1 MANWRR
7 FARLAVA
14 LATLMTLAA
23 LLAGCSLPWQQ
34 SQASQLQQPDLAKDQ
49 TLTMVMRFLDPG
61 MGLAMLDPAQA
72 LTFDPAT
79 FQAASL
85 LFDSLVTLDAKGQI
99 EPWGAQSWTVSPDGL
114 AYTFTLRPHQRFS
127 DGAPVTAADYAWSL
141 DRMANPCVTGDSLG
155 GDYFPFTFL
164 AAVKDAAAFQ
174 REGCANGRPTG
185 ALTTL
190 IGDALLTDASG
201 QTLTIRLAQPSSA
214 FLASLAT
221 PLAAVLER
229 GAVTSANLGRD
240 GAWTRHLTDG
250 ATGRGGSGM
259 FYLATSASA
268 AYEPGAANAL
278 NKLVFKPNPHWW
290 GQRAGKKP
298 HFSEIQMLRGNLDTF
313 LIDDSVA
320 YADRVDFQTLQ
331 QNPAVRRQ
339 AYYHEQPLYWV
350 LTLVFNWTKAPFD
363 DLNARKAFCLAI
375 NRAQFNEQVY
385 PGVALPGWHLI
396 PRGAPGYNPAL
407 NGLDG
412 APATGDSALAKR
424 YWQAYLAA
432 HPGPAPQVTMV
443 VQSQLT
449 VMNALAQGWRDALGV
464 DASVYVPD
472 MIVTPEPA
480 SQQVSALN
488 MGLGY
493 ADPHYAFPED
503 YTARLG
509 VNLPAADALLRR
521 ADALA
526 EMSQRIPL
534 YQQAEQLYLENVAVC
549 PLFQRVAAYAQRSW
563 VKGDFGEDG
572 RGVFPND
579 AWLTGYIARH

>member
-7 FARLAVA
+7 YAQL
-14 LATLMTLAA
+14 TLLLGTLAA

-34 SQASQLQQPDLAKDQ
+34 QQAAQPDLAKDQ
-49 TLTMVMRFLDPG
+49 TLKMVMRFLDPST
-61 MGLAMLDPAQA
+61 GLAMLDPAQA

-85 LFDSLVTLDAKGQI
+85 LFDSLVTLDRKGQI
-99 EPWGAQSWTVSPDGL
+99 EPWGAQSWAVSPDGL
-114 AYTFTLRPHQRFS
+114 GYTFHLRPNQRFS

-155 GDYFPFTFL
+155 GDYFPSTFL
-164 AAVKDAAAFQ
+164 AVVKDAAAFQ
-174 REGCANGRPTG
+174 REGCAAGRPAG
-185 ALTTL
+185 ALTSL
-190 IGDALLTDASG
+190 IGDALLPDANG
-201 QTLTIRLAQPSSA
+201 QTLTIRLAQPSGA

-229 GAVTSANLGRD
+229 GAVTGDNLGRD

-250 ATGRGGSGM
+250 ATGQGGSGM

-268 AYEPGAANAL
+268 AYEPGAANVL
-278 NKLVFKPNPHWW
+278 NKLVFRPNPHWW
-290 GQRAGKKP
+290 GQRAGKTP
-298 HFSEIQMLRGNLDTF
+298 HFSEVEMLRGDLDTF
-313 LIDDSVA
+313 LIDDSIA
-320 YADRVDFQTLQ
+320 YVDRVDFQTLQ

-339 AYYHEQPLYWV
+339 PYYHEQPLYWV
-350 LTLVFNWTKAPFD
+350 LTLEFNWKKAPFD

-375 NRAQFNEQVY
+375 NRAQFNQQVY

-396 PRGAPGYNPAL
+396 PQGMPGYNPAL
-407 NGLDG
+407 NGVDG
-412 APATGDSALAKR
+412 APATGDSALAR
-424 YWQAYLAA
+424 RSWQAYLAA
-432 HPGPAPQVTMV
+432 HPGPAPQVTIV
-443 VQSQLT
+443 VQSGSSLIPI
-449 VMNALAQGWRDALGV
+449 MNALAQGWRDALGV
-464 DASVYVPD
+464 DASVYVPG
-472 MIVTPEPA
+472 MIILPEPA

-503 YTARLG
+503 YTTRLG
-509 VNLPAADALLRR
+509 VNVAAADALLHQ

-534 YQQAEQLYLENVAVC
+534 YQQAEQLYLDNVAAC

-563 VKGDFGEDG
+563 VKGGFVEDG

-579 AWLTGYIARH
+579 AWVRGYIAHGQ